1 METYFSMYAPRDI
14 DKNLSLWY
22 NNVKLNVLVWR
33 IATKNKNYAQKENI
47 YAKTV

>member
-22 NNVKLNVLVWR
+22 NNVNYNVIVWS
-33 IATKNKNYAQKENI
+33 IATKNKNYAQKENL
-47 YAKTV
+47 YAKKV